1 MEGKWT
7 KGEWEICGDDV
18 LAGGYFVATVHDNNG
33 APKNKANARL
43 IAQAPAMAEA
53 LEDAQKRL
61 RGAGMLGGADDPV
74 NVVLTAIK
82 GE

>member
-7 KGEWEICGDDV
+7 VSRCRCGDKACKKWRLDF
-18 LAGGYFVATVHDNNG
+18 AGAEGMVEEDE
-33 APKNKANARL
+33 ARL
-43 IAQAPAMAEA
+43 IVQAPAMAKA